1 MEESFAQFEFNLDLD
16 MICEQAKALL
26 DSTPEMR
33 TENGETT
40 KISFPNSFSSTVE
53 PFIIENNKVEEKE
66 EQIEPP
72 PTPNMSNDTEVS
84 TEAASFIIIP
94 FEIHHET

>member
-1 MEESFAQFEFNLDLD
+1 

-33 TENGETT
+33 TGNGKTT
-40 KISFPNSFSSTVE
+40 EISFPNSFSSAAE
-53 PFIIENNKVEEKE
+53 PFIIENNKVEEKD

-72 PTPNMSNDTEVS
+72 PTPILSNDREVS
-84 TEAASFIIIP
+84 TEAPSFIIVP
-94 FEIHHET
+94 FETHHEIQASFL